1 MRVGASDSAL
11 TPTAGL
17 VAVTELCDRLRL
29 IESIDQA
36 AGPIKQRNRG
46 HGLGELLV
54 GMAAAQL
61 AGEDFLVGL
70 DRQRADAAGQVL
82 APVPGLA
89 ASTAVGLA
97 RRVTPGQWA
106 AVETGL
112 AQVDVERVDYPEDE
126 SMRIS
131 HEGIYQALYVQ
142 GRGALPRELTACLR
156 TGRALRVP
164 RARARRRGK
173 NFITEKVM
181 ISQRPAEVADR
192 AVPGHWEG
200 DLERHE
206 APWNRVE
213 VEDLHRCA
221 VVAV

>member
-1 MRVGASDSAL
+1 MMRIRDGRRGGRQVRVGASDSAL

-82 APVPGLA
+82 TPVRGLA

-97 RRVTPGQWA
+97 RCGSPEIVEGSLCCLSVEASILVVDRGLSVGGAVAALTVVEAVTPVKHDDLCG
-106 AVETGL
+106 
-112 AQVDVERVDYPEDE
+112 
-126 SMRIS
+126 S
-131 HEGIYQALYVQ
+131 GI
-142 GRGALPRELTACLR
+142 GELVSR
-156 TGRALRVP
+156 
-164 RARARRRGK
+164 
-173 NFITEKVM
+173 
-181 ISQRPAEVADR
+181 
-192 AVPGHWEG
+192 
-200 DLERHE
+200 
-206 APWNRVE
+206 
-213 VEDLHRCA
+213 
-221 VVAV
+221 